1 MSPER
6 FTRWLA
12 LMCAQTFSFC
22 GSGPSVAGGIRGV
35 AVGQNDFGQTWDDAR
50 KSALVA
56 QIVSGKLSVKDAC
69 ARHGL
74 SPEAI
79 QDWVRVF
86 RRTTLQALD
95 DHLRQTF
102 LIQGADAAS
111 LGSAEYTGTLAD
123 IPLTDLIQTFQM
135 GARDGVITVTQDG
148 RKSRIWCRG
157 GEIIDAESGRLRG
170 ESAVYRILAFERGQV
185 FADFRGEPRERSIEL
200 PANLLL
206 LESARRKDEG
216 ARLLDKLGGL
226 QAVYVAA
233 FGEPTSAA
241 ERELLAACDGQRD
254 VSALLEHGELGDL
267 ETLGAA
273 VALAERGAIVR
284 QSALSPSAPAAL
296 VVSKETPNVLVSA
309 DILGS
314 VVSLSPLAASQ
325 PPMRRERRADPLA
338 QLGPALA
345 LLGVALA
352 IGGIVWGFT
361 RARWSTPGAT
371 APAAARPS
379 SALAA
384 PRAPETYEVDTLAE
398 PAHAELW
405 LDGSSAGVGRLRR
418 ELLRDGQAHS
428 LRVAAEGYAP
438 TTLLFADAPPPRFIR
453 LEPLGDPVARQAARS
468 ELAPAVAPTPVP
480 APAPLPP
487 PRPKRAPVPPRA
499 TERPRPAERAP
510 AAAPD
515 AAPPSAPRVQ
525 IIEGTTP
532 NVRIIE

>member
-1 MSPER
+1 
-6 FTRWLA
+6 
-12 LMCAQTFSFC
+12 
-22 GSGPSVAGGIRGV
+22 V

-50 KSALVA
+50 KSTLVA
-56 QIVSGKLSVKDAC
+56 QIVSGKLSVKEAC
-69 ARHGL
+69 ERHGL
-74 SPEAI
+74 SPETI

-95 DHLRQTF
+95 EHLRQTF

-123 IPLTDLIQTFQM
+123 IPLNDLIQTFQM
-135 GARDGVITVTQDG
+135 GSRDGVITVTRDG

-170 ESAVYRILAFERGQV
+170 ESAVYRILAFDRGQV

-206 LESARRKDEG
+206 LEAARRKDEG

-226 QAVYVAA
+226 QAVYGAA
-233 FGEPTSAA
+233 FGEPTSEA
-241 ERELLAACDGQRD
+241 ERELLAACDGQHD
-254 VSALLEHGELGDL
+254 VSALLEHSALGDL

-273 VALAERGAIVR
+273 AALAERGAIVQ
-284 QSALSPSAPAAL
+284 QSARSPIAPASL

-325 PPMRRERRADPLA
+325 PPARRERRAEPFA

-352 IGGIVWGFT
+352 VGGIVWGFT
-361 RARWSTPGAT
+361 RARWTTPAGT
-371 APAAARPS
+371 APAAARPT
-379 SALAA
+379 APLAA
-384 PRAPETYEVDTLAE
+384 PRLPETYEVDTLAE
-398 PAHAELW
+398 PPHAELW
-405 LDGSSAGVGRLRR
+405 LDGLNAGVGRLRR

-428 LRVAAEGYAP
+428 LRVVAEGYAP
-438 TTLLFADAPPPRFIR
+438 TTLLFADAPPPSHIR
-453 LEPLGDPVARQAARS
+453 LEPLSDPAARPRA
-468 ELAPAVAPTPVP
+468 EAAPALAPTPP
-480 APAPLPP
+480 APVPP
-487 PRPKRAPVPPRA
+487 PSPRARRAPVPPRA
-499 TERPRPAERAP
+499 AERPRPVERAP
-510 AAAPD
+510 TPAAD